1 MSEAKEYKKT
11 YIVQGGKSVG
21 ELGSPTRWPEAW
33 FSKRHTIAPNSK
45 IGSKLQSDFPLERIF
60 ADNPTA
66 EELARIVVKESII
79 KRLWRKFKKMA
90 DKQRR
95 KHKEKKKPRKPK

>member
-11 YIVQGGKSVG
+11 YIVQGNRSVG

-66 EELARIVVKESII
+66 EELAKIVVKESII
-79 KRLWRKFKKMA
+79 KRLWRKFKKS
-90 DKQRR
+90 
-95 KHKEKKKPRKPK
+95 

>member
-11 YIVQGGKSVG
+11 YIVQGDRSVG
-21 ELGSPTRWPEAW
+21 ELGSSTQWPEAW

-79 KRLWRKFKKMA
+79 KRLWKKFKKNG
-90 DKQRR
+90 K
-95 KHKEKKKPRKPK
+95 

>member
-11 YIVQGGKSVG
+11 YIVQGRHSVG
-21 ELGSPTRWPEAW
+21 ELPSSTQAPEAW
-33 FSKRHTIAPNSK
+33 FSKRHTKVPNSK

-66 EELARIVVKESII
+66 EELAKIVVKESII
-79 KRLWRKFKKMA
+79 KRLWRKFKEA
-90 DKQRR
+90 
-95 KHKEKKKPRKPK
+95 